1 MASCDTESSSG
12 EDEDFTKQ
20 KIGNYSWTVS
30 NVDGSSPFRRKNS
43 FLIPKS
49 MRGVICGSSGCGK
62 TSLLTFLLL
71 EKGLLDYN
79 SLYVIARSI
88 HQPEYQVLKHGFE
101 KGLTKSQ
108 IQVLFQMQKQCEQE
122 GGLLKVLDSYNG
134 PLNNEDYKTSWHT
147 DTATISDPSG
157 MSTDRNNLIIFD
169 DLLLEPQN
177 MIEKYYTRGRHQNTD
192 AIYVTQNWFRLP
204 KATIRENGNLF
215 FFFPQDHRTVMHIYY
230 DLCSADGFS
239 LDLFRQF
246 CKRVWTRK
254 YNFVLIDAS
263 REAHLGKYRRNL
275 NDFWIPPTCFIDDN
289 NMKKTVNGEK
299 EDKKV
304 SGGEGLFTQTMN
316 AQLRMRQEQRRRRH
330 HEGNGKKRR
339 KSTSSFADHRRGQQR
354 LIQFYPVHTIKDE
367 QELLKDIVDVQTA
380 IRAQK
385 EKKRLQEQGTY
396 QQYAKVFEPIT
407 RTLLTLDQVQEQR
420 RQQQLEHQKRKRNVT
435 PPPHAYQK
443 QKEEEEEKEEDE
455 DWDDHATAA
464 KEEDDKKFV
473 PSSDIFSTPAAVT
486 PSAAKKRKSLPS
498 SASPSSN
505 NPPVLYTEALEL
517 IKKSNLDDG
526 LLGCNDKT
534 KTIGGM
540 PYSLSRAGYLTVDT
554 GDERMIF
561 NIKALNVWIMLL
573 AKNPSQVVQID
584 RLLNSSSKSP
594 VKGGRPGYVKRWK
607 EICTQLELMPRAIKS
622 KTKRREIKE
631 LHNREKFKLLKEA
644 EGSGLVTVLAS
655 DKDGLIRQL
664 QLAAAEYEA
673 GNKDLL
679 SVITAGVKE
688 AKRLHIP
695 KTKLWFLKNIPQTFN
710 WI

>member
-1 MASCDTESSSG
+1 MSRDTESSG
-12 EDEDFTKQ
+12 EDEDVTKQ
-20 KIGNYSWTVS
+20 KIGNYSWTAS

-134 PLNNEDYKTSWHT
+134 PLNSEDYKTSWHT
-147 DTATISDPSG
+147 DTTTISDPSG

-275 NDFWIPPTCFIDDN
+275 NDFWIPPTCFIDDDHDVDDMKSLN
-289 NMKKTVNGEK
+289 NNNGGAGGGEK
-299 EDKKV
+299 EDKKHNNKV
-304 SGGEGLFTQTMN
+304 FRGEGLWTQTVN
-316 AQLRMRQEQRRRRH
+316 EQLRMRQEQRRRRH
-330 HEGNGKKRR
+330 HEGNGKKRQ
-339 KSTSSFADHRRGQQR
+339 KATTSSSSSSSSFADHRRGRQR
-354 LIQFYPVHTIKDE
+354 LIQFYPVHTIRDE

-385 EKKRLQEQGTY
+385 ERKRVQEQGTY

-420 RQQQLEHQKRKRNVT
+420 RQQQLKQQQQKRK
-435 PPPHAYQK
+435 
-443 QKEEEEEKEEDE
+443 
-455 DWDDHATAA
+455 
-464 KEEDDKKFV
+464 
-473 PSSDIFSTPAAVT
+473 
-486 PSAAKKRKSLPS
+486 
-498 SASPSSN
+498 
-505 NPPVLYTEALEL
+505 
-517 IKKSNLDDG
+517 
-526 LLGCNDKT
+526 
-534 KTIGGM
+534 
-540 PYSLSRAGYLTVDT
+540 
-554 GDERMIF
+554 
-561 NIKALNVWIMLL
+561 
-573 AKNPSQVVQID
+573 
-584 RLLNSSSKSP
+584 
-594 VKGGRPGYVKRWK
+594 
-607 EICTQLELMPRAIKS
+607 
-622 KTKRREIKE
+622 
-631 LHNREKFKLLKEA
+631 
-644 EGSGLVTVLAS
+644 
-655 DKDGLIRQL
+655 
-664 QLAAAEYEA
+664 
-673 GNKDLL
+673 
-679 SVITAGVKE
+679 
-688 AKRLHIP
+688 
-695 KTKLWFLKNIPQTFN
+695 
-710 WI
+710 

>member
-1 MASCDTESSSG
+1 MSRDTESSG
-12 EDEDFTKQ
+12 EDEDVTKQ
-20 KIGNYSWTVS
+20 KIGNYSWTAS

-134 PLNNEDYKTSWHT
+134 PLNSEDYKTSWHT
-147 DTATISDPSG
+147 DTTTISDPSG

-275 NDFWIPPTCFIDDN
+275 NNFWIPPTCFIDDDHDVDD
-289 NMKKTVNGEK
+289 MKSVNGGGGEK
-299 EDKKV
+299 EDKKHNNKV
-304 SGGEGLFTQTMN
+304 FRGEGLWTQTVN
-316 AQLRMRQEQRRRRH
+316 EQLRMRQEQRRRRH
-330 HEGNGKKRR
+330 HEGNGKNVK
-339 KSTSSFADHRRGQQR
+339 KQQHHHHH
-354 LIQFYPVHTIKDE
+354 LPLPIIDV
-367 QELLKDIVDVQTA
+367 VD
-380 IRAQK
+380 
-385 EKKRLQEQGTY
+385 
-396 QQYAKVFEPIT
+396 
-407 RTLLTLDQVQEQR
+407 
-420 RQQQLEHQKRKRNVT
+420 NV
-435 PPPHAYQK
+435 
-443 QKEEEEEKEEDE
+443 
-455 DWDDHATAA
+455 
-464 KEEDDKKFV
+464 
-473 PSSDIFSTPAAVT
+473 
-486 PSAAKKRKSLPS
+486 
-498 SASPSSN
+498 
-505 NPPVLYTEALEL
+505 
-517 IKKSNLDDG
+517 
-526 LLGCNDKT
+526 
-534 KTIGGM
+534 
-540 PYSLSRAGYLTVDT
+540 
-554 GDERMIF
+554 
-561 NIKALNVWIMLL
+561 
-573 AKNPSQVVQID
+573 
-584 RLLNSSSKSP
+584 
-594 VKGGRPGYVKRWK
+594 
-607 EICTQLELMPRAIKS
+607 
-622 KTKRREIKE
+622 
-631 LHNREKFKLLKEA
+631 
-644 EGSGLVTVLAS
+644 
-655 DKDGLIRQL
+655 
-664 QLAAAEYEA
+664 
-673 GNKDLL
+673 
-679 SVITAGVKE
+679 
-688 AKRLHIP
+688 
-695 KTKLWFLKNIPQTFN
+695 
-710 WI
+710 

>member
-134 PLNNEDYKTSWHT
+134 PLNNEDCKTSWHT
-147 DTATISDPSG
+147 DTTTISDPSG

-275 NDFWIPPTCFIDDN
+275 NDFWIPPPTSFIDD
-289 NMKKTVNGEK
+289 MKTVNGEK

-304 SGGEGLFTQTMN
+304 SFEGGEGLFTQTMN
-316 AQLRMRQEQRRRRH
+316 EQLRRRQEQRRRRH
-330 HEGNGKKRR
+330 HEGNGKKRQ
-339 KSTSSFADHRRGQQR
+339 KSTSSFADHRRERRQQR

-420 RQQQLEHQKRKRNVT
+420 QQQNNDRKRKKRDVT
-435 PPPHAYQK
+435 PPRAYQK
-443 QKEEEEEKEEDE
+443 AEEEEE
-455 DWDDHATAA
+455 
-464 KEEDDKKFV
+464 EEDDSADFDDDDDDDDKKAV
-473 PSSDIFSTPAAVT
+473 LPDMFSTPT
-486 PSAAKKRKSLPS
+486 TSKKKIKNSPIS
-498 SASPSSN
+498 SPSSP
-505 NPPVLYTEALEL
+505 PPVLYTEALHL
-517 IKKSNLDDG
+517 IGKNNLDDG
-526 LLGCNDKT
+526 LFGCNDKT

-540 PYSLSRAGYLTVDT
+540 PYSVSSIGNLTIHTEQQGRLV
-554 GDERMIF
+554 F
-561 NIKALNVWIMLL
+561 NIKQLNVWIMFL
-573 AKNPSQVVQID
+573 AKTPSEVVKIDQVGS
-584 RLLNSSSKSP
+584 LTNKSSSSSP
-594 VKGGRPGYVKRWK
+594 VSGARPGYVKRWK
-607 EICTQLELMPRAIKS
+607 DICTQLELVPLALKS
-622 KTKRREIKE
+622 KVRRAQTRD
-631 LHNREKFKLLKEA
+631 LYTREKFKLLQES

-655 DKDGLIRQL
+655 DKNGLLRQL

-688 AKRLHIP
+688 ANRLRIP
-695 KTKLWFLKNIPQTFN
+695 KAKLSFLKNIPQTFN